1 MFWIVLAAQLSA
13 PQPIKYPHWFSL
25 DDNPAYL
32 VTSKGLII
40 RAVVRPDGA
49 LQGCE
54 IEASSGDQR
63 LDSFTCRLVTERARY
78 SHARWIDGSPAY
90 GVDRMRVIW
99 GVGDPPPL
107 RADVETTVEQLPK
120 GVHSPVGVHVMF
132 AADETGQPLS
142 CSAAAPRVA
151 SMPEE
156 NPRLVSVACIELIKG
171 YKAIPPKNDAGKPI
185 ASVQNATVRISR
197 RR

>member
-1 MFWIVLAAQLSA
+1 MFWLALAAQLST

-32 VTSKGLII
+32 VTSEALII
-40 RAVVRPDGA
+40 RAIVRPDGR

-54 IEASSGDQR
+54 IEASSDQS
-63 LDSFTCRLVTERARY
+63 LNAFTCGLVTKRAKY
-78 SHARWIDGSPAY
+78 SPARWMDGSPAY
-90 GVDRMRVIW
+90 GVDRMRVVW
-99 GVGDPPPL
+99 GVGDPPLL

-120 GVHSPVGVHVMF
+120 GVHSPVSVNVMF
-132 AADETGQPLS
+132 AADETGHPLL
-142 CSAAAPRVA
+142 CVAASPRVA

-156 NPRLVSVACIELIKG
+156 NPSLVPIACNALIKS
-171 YKAIPPKNDAGKPI
+171 YRATPPKDDADK
-185 ASVQNATVRISR
+185 AVVSVQNALVHISR